1 MYETN
6 NVIEM
11 KVAAPPILFPETLFF
26 SSNFDFKKQKSVI
39 KIKVAAT
46 SETPSGDIIYFKY

>member
-11 KVAAPPILFPETLFF
+11 KVSAPPKLFPETLFF
-26 SSNFDFKKQKSVI
+26 SSNFQFMKQSNVI
-39 KIKVAAT
+39 KLKVGAT